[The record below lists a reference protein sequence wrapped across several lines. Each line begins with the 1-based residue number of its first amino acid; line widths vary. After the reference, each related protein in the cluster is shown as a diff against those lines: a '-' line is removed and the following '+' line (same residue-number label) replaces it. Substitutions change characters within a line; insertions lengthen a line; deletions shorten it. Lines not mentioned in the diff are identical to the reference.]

1 MIYPLVM
8 ELAVAGIPVAVTCLQ
23 GRMPRSGVE
32 VLQTGVL
39 QVEEKADVGSGV
51 V

>member
-23 GRMPRSGVE
+23 GRMPMSSVE
-32 VLQTGVL
+32 VLQTRIL
-39 QVEEKADVGSGV
+39 QMFETANVRS
-51 V
+51 

>member
-8 ELAVAGIPVAVTCLQ
+8 ELTVAGIPVAVTCLQ

-39 QVEEKADVGSGV
+39 QMESPTNVGS
-51 V
+51 